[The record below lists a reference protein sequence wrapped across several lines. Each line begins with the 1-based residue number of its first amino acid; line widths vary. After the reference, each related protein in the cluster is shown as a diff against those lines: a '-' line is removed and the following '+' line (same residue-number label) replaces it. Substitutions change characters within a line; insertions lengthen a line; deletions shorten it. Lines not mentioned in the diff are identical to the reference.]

1 MRATPFVGG
10 FRSLASVIAASCVY
24 AQAAGA
30 LTLTFAPKKDNT
42 LYQSATGNI
51 SNGAGQHF
59 FAGTTA
65 TGSIRRGVIAF
76 DVAQS
81 IPPGTVVDS
90 VVVVLNM
97 SRNLGG
103 PFQVAFHRLVADWG
117 QAGSDAPLEEG
128 GGTPAELGD
137 ATWVHRFFNTQSWTT
152 IGGDFAPSPSAVTN
166 VGNVGVYSWSSP
178 TMLAD
183 VKSWVDNP
191 ASNFGWLLRSDEST
205 TSTSK
210 RFDSSENPD
219 LQVRPQLR
227 VIFHDPT
234 DTVTGTSAGLRLLPT
249 RPNPFRLGATIAYE
263 MARAG
268 RVEMHVHDVRGRVL
282 RTLVAE
288 SHGPGLHRLTWEGRD
303 DAGRELGAGSYFL
316 VLQVSGERVVE
327 RLVLVR

>member
-1 MRATPFVGG
+1 MQTARFV
-10 FRSLASVIAASCVY
+10 RSLASVITASCVY

-30 LTLTFAPKKDNT
+30 LTLTFEPKKDNT

-81 IPPGTVVDS
+81 IPPGTLVDS

-97 SRNLGG
+97 SRALGG
-103 PFQVAFHRLVADWG
+103 PFQVALHRLVADWG
-117 QAGSDAPLEEG
+117 QAGSDAALEEG
-128 GGTPAELGD
+128 GGTLAEPGD
-137 ATWVHRFFNTQSWTT
+137 ATWVHRFFDTQSWTN
-152 IGGDFAPSPSAVTN
+152 IGGDFDPSPSAVTS
-166 VGNVGVYSWSSP
+166 VGNIGVYSWSSP
-178 TMLAD
+178 TLLAD

-191 ASNFGWLLRSDEST
+191 ASNFGWLMRGDESA
-205 TSTSK
+205 TSSSK

-219 LQVRPQLR
+219 LRVRPQLR
-227 VIFHDPT
+227 VVFRDPT
-234 DTVTGTSAGLRLLPT
+234 DAVTESSAGLRLLPT

-263 MARAG
+263 MPRAG

-316 VLQVSGERVVE
+316 VLQASGERVVE